1 MAGLCL
7 AGCASDPMSVDEQVR
22 ALVDQGSS
30 RVKSASPPPLRE
42 AKSEQWRVGGLTS
55 TNPSTVNP
63 RVDEL
68 SFDAAAEGRDVAA
81 RLGAYAQAEGVRTDM
96 NAPAPQG
103 AIALSLDDALKQ
115 SQRTGRELLSAQ
127 EQYISASIS
136 LLIERHLWGPRLF
149 NDTTLGFNGQGD
161 NGRFANA
168 LSVVNNM
175 RLTHRLPYGGSV
187 EAAWV
192 FNASEQLREV
202 AGARYTQSSSLVLS
216 GNIPLL
222 RGAGD
227 VAREDLIQSERNLV
241 YAARDYERFRRQ
253 YLVSIATDY
262 FELLNTLASIANQE
276 RQLDALKK
284 NARTRAALVEAGRV
298 EAFEKGIADNEVLSA
313 QAGLASLREQYIL
326 QLERF
331 KIRIGLPVDQALTLD
346 EKVLDLPEPEIDL
359 DQAAQVALEYRLD
372 LQNQRDRL
380 DDLRRAVENARNNE
394 LPDLNLNAG
403 ATLPTNPNLER
414 GGLNFD
420 PDNVRYSAGA
430 TLSLPLDRE
439 IERLSSRQA
448 VITLQRAIRDYT
460 QARDNVAV
468 SVRSALRNV
477 ELARFQLT
485 LAEQQVEINKRRLR
499 GQELQAGT
507 VPTQTILD
515 SQNALLAAENQRDRA
530 RTNLRTAVLNYLL
543 ESDQLRVSGDGQ
555 FEPLPGMAGAKPQMA
570 K

>member
-1 MAGLCL
+1 
-7 AGCASDPMSVDEQVR
+7 MSVDEQVR
-22 ALVDQGSS
+22 GLLRDGSG
-30 RVKSASPPPLRE
+30 RVGSGSPPPLRE
-42 AKSEQWRVGGLTS
+42 ARREQWEVGGLTS
-55 TNPSTVNP
+55 TDPRTVNP
-63 RVDEL
+63 RAEAL
-68 SFDAAAEGRDVAA
+68 TFDPAAEGRDVAA
-81 RLGAYAQAEGVRTDM
+81 RLSSYAQAEGVRTDPD
-96 NAPAPQG
+96 APAPAG
-103 AIALSLDDALKQ
+103 AIELSLDEALKQ

-127 EQYISASIS
+127 ERYISSAIS
-136 LLIERHLWGPRLF
+136 LLVERHLWGPRLF
-149 NDTTLGFNGQGD
+149 NDTSFGLNGQGD

-175 RLTHRLPYGGSV
+175 RLTQRLPYGGSV

-192 FNASEQLREV
+192 FDASEQLREV
-202 AGARYTQSSSLVLS
+202 AGARYRQSSSLVLS

-227 VAREDLIQSERNLV
+227 VAREDLIQAERNLV
-241 YAARDYERFRRQ
+241 YAARDYERFRRE
-253 YLVSIATDY
+253 YLVSISTDY
-262 FELLNTLASIANQE
+262 FELLNTLASIGNQE
-276 RQLDALKK
+276 RQLDALRK

-331 KIRIGLPVDQALTLD
+331 KIRIGLPVDQALVLD
-346 EKVLDLPEPEIDL
+346 PDLLDLPEPEIDL
-359 DQAAQVALEYRLD
+359 DEAAQLALEYRLD
-372 LQNQRDRL
+372 LQNQRDQL

-394 LPDLNLNAG
+394 LPDLNLTAG

-439 IERLSSRQA
+439 IERLNSRQA
-448 VITLQRAIRDYT
+448 AITLQRAIRDYT

-499 GQELQAGT
+499 GQELKAGT
-507 VPTQTILD
+507 VDTQSLLD

-530 RTNLRTAVLNYLL
+530 KTNLRTAVLNYLL
-543 ESDQLRVSGDGQ
+543 ESDQLRVSGEGR
-555 FEPLPGMAGAKPQMA
+555 FEALPGMAAAKPPEMA